1 MIQDAEC
8 IFQLDGRYK
17 SEQPLQFW
25 QVEQCAHN
33 CIDVIIT
40 PTSINTIPIRVTGA
54 HPWNQLGKYMKA
66 KKQMGRF
73 GRDSPV
79 LAE

>member
-1 MIQDAEC
+1 MPLQSFWALEAEFQVGEVTWPKAMIQDAEC
-8 IFQLDGRYK
+8 IFHLDGRYK
-17 SEQPLQFW
+17 SKQQLQFW

-54 HPWNQLGKYMKA
+54 HP
-66 KKQMGRF
+66 
-73 GRDSPV
+73 
-79 LAE
+79 